1 MSLKALVAKELRVE
15 WRGRDTLAGVL
26 TVALLVALAGYVA
39 FIAQVDAAHAVP
51 GVLWT
56 GIVFAAQIGLARS
69 FVVEKERGT
78 LEGMLASPANV
89 FHLWLG
95 KLVVNSAATLLVGI
109 VLLGA
114 LWIFFAP
121 SVAFAPHHLLV
132 LVLGVIGVAMVAT
145 LTAAIAMH
153 GRNWVLLVPLLS
165 LPALYPV
172 LATAIPATFLLME
185 GAAFA
190 SIQPSL
196 RVLVAYDAILL
207 IIAWLLV
214 PFLLEP

>member
-1 MSLKALVAKELRVE
+1 MSLKALVGKELRVE

-39 FIAQVDAAHAVP
+39 YIAQVEAEHAVP

-56 GIVFAAQIGLARS
+56 GILFAAQIGLARS

-78 LEGMLASPANV
+78 LEGVLASPANV

-95 KLVVNSAATLLVGI
+95 KLVVNATVTLLVGA
-109 VLLGA
+109 VLLLA
-114 LWIFFAP
+114 LWMLFDPGA
-121 SVAFAPHHLLV
+121 AFAPLHILV
-132 LVLGVIGVAMVAT
+132 LVLGVVGVAALVT

-172 LATAIPATFLLME
+172 LASAIPATFLLMQ
-185 GAAFA
+185 GAGFA

>member
-1 MSLKALVAKELRVE
+1 MTMRVLVGKEMRVE

-26 TVALLVALAGYVA
+26 TVALLIALAGYVA
-39 FIAQVDAAHAVP
+39 FIARVEPEHAVP

-78 LEGMLASPANV
+78 LEGVLASPANV

-95 KLVVNSAATLLVGI
+95 KLIVNATATLLVGI
-109 VLLGA
+109 VLLVA
-114 LWIFFAP
+114 LWLFFDP
-121 SVAFAPHHLLV
+121 GVAFAPLHLLV
-132 LVLGVIGVAMVAT
+132 LVLGVVGVAAVAT
-145 LTAAIAMH
+145 LNAAIAMH

-172 LATAIPATFLLME
+172 LATTIPATFLLME
-185 GAAFA
+185 GVGFA
-190 SIQPSL
+190 SIEPSL